1 MTFFSL
7 VSCGPWKILHKM
19 LNFRGSAKHW
29 PLGLQPDIVLMILF
43 GLMYQTTARSP
54 SRSLEL
60 IGIEWTYR
68 TSEKMKTFLFLSSRF
83 SFKWSKNKAKLS
95 RDFLFLV
102 CRLFILHAPKVLT
115 FKFRTLWFLS
125 IWRQLKFQAGTC
137 WRLLLNSLLRTC
149 ELIEKC
155 RTKRLKY

>member
-1 MTFFSL
+1 
-7 VSCGPWKILHKM
+7 
-19 LNFRGSAKHW
+19 
-29 PLGLQPDIVLMILF
+29 
-43 GLMYQTTARSP
+43 
-54 SRSLEL
+54 
-60 IGIEWTYR
+60 
-68 TSEKMKTFLFLSSRF
+68 MKTFLFLSSRF

-155 RTKRLKY
+155 RTNTSETFKILKTCGDITRPRCENRKREIRKSMVTYLPMCSPRAMLSRTQ